1 MVRLPSYF
9 HASCSGTTKV
19 HKINLGKLLSLLNS
33 IFYKSVLKD
42 FAFLVLRVFTGALL
56 IHHGFEK
63 LNDINNFA
71 DAFVRPLHLPFPVTL
86 SYIAAGSEIVGS
98 WLLILGLGT
107 RLGATAILGTM
118 SVAIYHAI
126 ATSGFNIYLLELL
139 GLYFASAFSIILLGP
154 GIFSADYLIKE
165 ILKSNNNFVNSIF
178 SKELSTNHSNPKKD
192 LSKSVKGKKSLA
204 FPFSSFLSS

>member
-1 MVRLPSYF
+1 M
-9 HASCSGTTKV
+9 
-19 HKINLGKLLSLLNS
+19 LNS
-33 IFYKSVLKD
+33 ILYKPVFKN

-86 SYIAAGSEIVGS
+86 SYFAAGSEIGGS

-107 RLGATAILGTM
+107 RLGASAILGTM

-126 ATSGFNIYLLELL
+126 STSGFNIYLLELL
-139 GLYFASAFSIILLGP
+139 ALYFSSAFSIILLGP
-154 GIFSADYLIKE
+154 GIFSADYLLKE
-165 ILKSNNNFVNSIF
+165 ILKTKPNLINSIF
-178 SKELSTNHSNPKKD
+178 SRNSANNSFPSENERF
-192 LSKSVKGKKSLA
+192 KSRNQNKLFV

>member
-1 MVRLPSYF
+1 ML
-9 HASCSGTTKV
+9 
-19 HKINLGKLLSLLNS
+19 IKLLNQIL
-33 IFYKSVLKD
+33 YKSLFKD

-71 DAFVRPLHLPFPVTL
+71 DAFVRPLHLPFPITL
-86 SYIAAGSEIVGS
+86 SYIAAGSEIGGS

-126 ATSGFNIYLLELL
+126 VTSGFNIYLLELL
-139 GLYFASAFSIILLGP
+139 GLYFAAAFSIILLGP
-154 GIFSADYLIKE
+154 GMFSADYLIKE
-165 ILKSNNNFVNSIF
+165 TFKLNDDFVIPIFNSKPSDKSISPSNRKSSKPIKQNNSFN
-178 SKELSTNHSNPKKD
+178 
-192 LSKSVKGKKSLA
+192 

>member
-1 MVRLPSYF
+1 M
-9 HASCSGTTKV
+9 
-19 HKINLGKLLSLLNS
+19 LSS
-33 IFYKSVLKD
+33 IFYKPIFKD

-86 SYIAAGSEIVGS
+86 SYIAAVSEIVGS
-98 WLLILGLGT
+98 WLLMLGLAT
-107 RLGATAILGTM
+107 RVGASAILGTM

-126 ATSGFNIYLLELL
+126 VTSGFNIYLLELL
-139 GLYFASAFSIILLGP
+139 ALYFSSAFSIILLGP
-154 GIFSADYLIKE
+154 GAFSADYLIKE
-165 ILKSNNNFVNSIF
+165 TLNSNSDFLISFFGKESHNVSSIS
-178 SKELSTNHSNPKKD
+178 SKIKTETPVKQKKLFD
-192 LSKSVKGKKSLA
+192 

>member
-1 MVRLPSYF
+1 M
-9 HASCSGTTKV
+9 
-19 HKINLGKLLSLLNS
+19 LNS
-33 IFYKSVLKD
+33 IFYKPIFKD

-86 SYIAAGSEIVGS
+86 SYLAAGSEIGGS
-98 WLLILGLGT
+98 WLIILGLGT

-126 ATSGFNIYLLELL
+126 STSGFNIYLLELL
-139 GLYFASAFSIILLGP
+139 ALYFSVAFTIILLGP

-165 ILKSNNNFVNSIF
+165 VFTSKSEFFNSILGTNILKKF
-178 SKELSTNHSNPKKD
+178 SKPKTKTLNSTTQKKIFD
-192 LSKSVKGKKSLA
+192 

>member
-1 MVRLPSYF
+1 M
-9 HASCSGTTKV
+9 
-19 HKINLGKLLSLLNS
+19 LNS
-33 IFYKSVLKD
+33 IFYKPIFKD
-42 FAFLVLRVFTGALL
+42 FAFLVLRVFTGSLL

-86 SYIAAGSEIVGS
+86 SYLAAGSEIGGS

-139 GLYFASAFSIILLGP
+139 ALYFASAFSIILLGP
-154 GIFSADYLIKE
+154 GIFSVDNIIKE
-165 ILKSNNNFVNSIF
+165 IFITKTNFNNSFLNKKLLNNYSSSNKEISRTINQNKVF
-178 SKELSTNHSNPKKD
+178 S
-192 LSKSVKGKKSLA
+192 
-204 FPFSSFLSS
+204 FPFSNFLSL

>member
-1 MVRLPSYF
+1 
-9 HASCSGTTKV
+9 
-19 HKINLGKLLSLLNS
+19 
-33 IFYKSVLKD
+33 
-42 FAFLVLRVFTGALL
+42 LL

-86 SYIAAGSEIVGS
+86 SYLAAGSEIGGS

-107 RLGATAILGTM
+107 RLGASAILGTM

-139 GLYFASAFSIILLGP
+139 ALYFASAFSIILLGP
-154 GIFSADYLIKE
+154 GRFSSDYLLKE
-165 ILKSNNNFVNSIF
+165 ILKTKPGLFSSIF
-178 SKELSTNHSNPKKD
+178 
-192 LSKSVKGKKSLA
+192 GKKISNSYANSENETLKSIKQKRLFV

>member
-1 MVRLPSYF
+1 M
-9 HASCSGTTKV
+9 
-19 HKINLGKLLSLLNS
+19 LNS
-33 IFYKSVLKD
+33 IFYQSVFKD

-71 DAFVRPLHLPFPVTL
+71 DAFVRPLHLPFPVAL
-86 SYIAAGSEIVGS
+86 SYVAAGSEIVGS
-98 WLLILGLGT
+98 WLLILGLAT

-126 ATSGFNIYLLELL
+126 ITSGFNIYLLELL
-139 GLYFASAFSIILLGP
+139 ALYFASAFSIILLGP
-154 GIFSADYLIKE
+154 GVFSADYLIKE
-165 ILKSNNNFVNSIF
+165 VLELKSDFNFSIF
-178 SKELSTNHSNPKKD
+178 SQKPSKEIKSTSTRN
-192 LSKSVKGKKSLA
+192 LTKSIKQKKSFE

>member
-1 MVRLPSYF
+1 
-9 HASCSGTTKV
+9 
-19 HKINLGKLLSLLNS
+19 LLNS
-33 IFYKSVLKD
+33 IFYKSVFKN

-86 SYIAAGSEIVGS
+86 SYIAAGSEIGGS

-107 RLGATAILGTM
+107 RLGAFAILGTM

-126 ATSGFNIYLLELL
+126 VTSGFNIYLLELL
-139 GLYFASAFSIILLGP
+139 ALYFASAFSIILLGP

-165 ILKSNNNFVNSIF
+165 TLKSKPFFARLIFNQQSFEKPTSSQKVEKAKSI
-178 SKELSTNHSNPKKD
+178 KQ
-192 LSKSVKGKKSLA
+192 KKSFD
-204 FPFSSFLSS
+204 FPFSSYLSS

>member
-1 MVRLPSYF
+1 MLD
-9 HASCSGTTKV
+9 
-19 HKINLGKLLSLLNS
+19 S
-33 IFYKSVLKD
+33 IFYKPIFKD

-71 DAFVRPLHLPFPVTL
+71 DAFVRPLHLPFPVSL
-86 SYIAAGSEIVGS
+86 SYIAAISEIGGS

-139 GLYFASAFSIILLGP
+139 ALYFASAFSIFLLGP
-154 GIFSADYLIKE
+154 GIFSADYLLKE
-165 ILKSNNNFVNSIF
+165 IFKIKPNFINYIFNKKLMKNSLSSKNERPKSIN
-178 SKELSTNHSNPKKD
+178 KKK
-192 LSKSVKGKKSLA
+192 LFA